1 MQARCSKGPCK
12 HKSLVVKKF
21 KLKNFE
27 VLPKDNPEMRSV
39 YYYLATGENKDPAW
53 FRPIEEEE
61 SAVPLVD
68 WEENIEITQEDQISD
83 DSIEHIWML
92 MKTHKSVLKAMSSTL
107 TTLVMCC
114 LNLKKVSLIFL

>member
-1 MQARCSKGPCK
+1 M
-12 HKSLVVKKF
+12 KKF

-68 WEENIEITQEDQISD
+68 WKENIE
-83 DSIEHIWML
+83 
-92 MKTHKSVLKAMSSTL
+92 LK
-107 TTLVMCC
+107 
-114 LNLKKVSLIFL
+114 